1 MAKRYSFPEPACME
15 CRHHQYLGNGLS
27 RSRYCGGFPKRK
39 SPKRFRSSD
48 PQRKAPKWCPRRLS
62 PPVCRVYGF
71 ADEQSQVMDILSR
84 NRFNPKKERYI
95 SVASSHYKLLL
106 EKPLGM
112 KAKAFYEAAE
122 TGDVYDILPEDV
134 LEPGIVVEID
144 DGLKPYYF
152 YFLSWSRVVPVYSFD
167 LARVQKPAF
176 EQGIPEGGHDEQ
188 Q

>member
-71 ADEQSQVMDILSR
+71 ANERSQAMDILSR

-122 TGDVYDILPEDV
+122 TG
-134 LEPGIVVEID
+134 VEID

-176 EQGIPEGGHDEQ
+176 EQRVPEGGHDEHQ
-188 Q
+188 